1 MLLTTAPVCLN
12 PQGPLVADTVG
23 SLAASARE
31 ALATGAETLVVD
43 LQQVT
48 TLDRR
53 ALDVLLDIAGELHQ
67 DGRSLALAAPNGLC
81 ADILRIS
88 RVDQTI
94 PVVPR
99 LEDLAG

>member
-12 PQGPLVADTVG
+12 PQGPLVADTVATF
-23 SLAASARE
+23 AARARE
-31 ALATGAETLVVD
+31 ALASGAETLVVD

-53 ALDVLLDIAGELHQ
+53 ALDVLLDIAGEAHH
-67 DGRSLALAAPNGLC
+67 GGGSLALAAPNGLC

-88 RVDQTI
+88 RVDQAITVL
-94 PVVPR
+94 PS
-99 LEDLAG
+99 LADLD